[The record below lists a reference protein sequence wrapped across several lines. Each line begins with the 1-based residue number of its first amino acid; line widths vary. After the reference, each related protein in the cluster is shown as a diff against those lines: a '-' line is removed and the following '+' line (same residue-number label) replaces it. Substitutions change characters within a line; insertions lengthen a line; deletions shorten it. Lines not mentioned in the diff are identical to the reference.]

1 MILLLSSKEGA
12 NKDRIARKFKRY
24 GVDVK
29 DTGIDK
35 DMLELLIGCYLE
47 PEFREEKP

>member
-12 NKDRIARKFKRY
+12 KKDRIARKFKRY

-35 DMLELLIGCYLE
+35 DILQLLIETYIE
-47 PEFREEKP
+47 PEFKERK